1 MFSIFPQRYCFSE
14 KTLPLQGIKT
24 DEMSL
29 KQHIPNTIT
38 CGNLVSGC
46 LSILFVA
53 SGMPV
58 KAAIMI
64 FVAGL
69 FDFFDGFAARL
80 LHAHS
85 PIGADLDSL
94 SDVVSFGVAPGF
106 IMYWLM
112 SQFFVSRLWLYEWW
126 WSVGGFN
133 LLPFIAFLLPVFSA
147 IRLAKFNV
155 DDTQTTTFRGIPAP
169 GMAIFIASLP
179 LALAQAGHL
188 SDGALSY
195 WVCLGITIIFS
206 FMMVSKFRFFSF
218 KMKSAKW
225 KGNEVRWIFLIIALV
240 SFVIFRFLALPFV
253 MVVYVLMSIC
263 FAERM
268 E

>member
-1 MFSIFPQRYCFSE
+1 MSI
-14 KTLPLQGIKT
+14 
-24 DEMSL
+24 
-29 KQHIPNTIT
+29 KQHIPNAIT
-38 CGNLVSGC
+38 CGNLISGC
-46 LSILFVA
+46 FSILFLA
-53 SGMPV
+53 CNMPV

-69 FDFFDGFAARL
+69 FDFFDGFAARM

-112 SQFFVSRLWLYEWW
+112 IHTLDVPLWI
-126 WSVGGFN
+126 VGN
-133 LLPFIAFLLPVFSA
+133 INVLPCMAFLLPVFSA

-155 DDTQTTTFRGIPAP
+155 DNTQKTSFWGIPAP

-179 LALAQAGHL
+179 LALSQVDHL
-188 SDGALSY
+188 SDGALGY
-195 WVCLGITIIFS
+195 WACLGITLIFS
-206 FMMVSKFRFFSF
+206 FMMVCRLRFFSF
-218 KMKSAKW
+218 KMKSVKW
-225 KGNEVRWIFLIIALV
+225 KGNEVRWIFLLVAVV
-240 SFVIFRFLALPFV
+240 SFAIFHLVALPFV
-253 MVVYVLMSIC
+253 MILYVLLSIF
-263 FAERM
+263 FASKM